1 MTNLSPDQSVWRR
14 RFSRG
19 RILVGAP
26 AAFGVVLA
34 GALLAGLAWPRLGV
48 IEEQRQRMDDL
59 KAKEASLPQLKLQR
73 TKTKVELQ
81 KAQQQQSLLVEL
93 VAGRGEIK
101 TFLAQLSRVS
111 QATGIAIT
119 LYEPVPVVAA
129 DAPGQSTNRP
139 SRSAN
144 NQAQGREQAVP
155 KDPLDK
161 LGYQKTAVLLQ
172 VEGPY
177 SGLLAFLRQM
187 EQLELLVQPSDLELE
202 ALDDSSESSDDD
214 EPKPAAAPRT
224 RLKLRLT
231 FFDKTAQPDGTKTEK
246 TESAPS

>member
-19 RILVGAP
+19 RILVGLP
-26 AAFGVVLA
+26 AALGVLLA
-34 GALLAGLAWPRLGV
+34 GALLAGLAWPRLAA
-48 IEEQRQRMDDL
+48 IQAQRERIAAL
-59 KAKEASLPQLKLQR
+59 KAKEASLPTLKLQR
-73 TKTKVELQ
+73 TKTDGELE

-172 VEGPY
+172 AEGPY
-177 SGLLAFLRQM
+177 AGLLAFLRQM
-187 EQLELLVQPSDLELE
+187 ERLELLVQPSDLELE

-224 RLKLRLT
+224 RLKLRFT
-231 FFDKTAQPDGTKTEK
+231 FFDQSVQPNGTKK
-246 TESAPS
+246 ESAPS

>member
-19 RILVGAP
+19 RILVGVP
-26 AAFGVVLA
+26 AALGVLLA
-34 GALLAGLAWPRLGV
+34 GALLAGLAWPRLAA
-48 IEEQRQRMDDL
+48 IQAQRERIAAL
-59 KAKEASLPQLKLQR
+59 KAKEASLPTLKLQR
-73 TKTKVELQ
+73 TKTDGELE

-161 LGYQKTAVLLQ
+161 LGYQKTAVPLQ

-214 EPKPAAAPRT
+214 EPKPDAAPRT

-231 FFDKTAQPDGTKTEK
+231 FFDKTAQPGGTKTKK
-246 TESAPS
+246 TPSAPS

>member
-26 AAFGVVLA
+26 AALGILLA
-34 GALLAGLAWPRLGV
+34 GALLAGQAWPRLAA
-48 IEEQRQRMDDL
+48 IQAQRERIAAL
-59 KAKEASLPQLKLQR
+59 KAKEASLPTLKLQR
-73 TKTKVELQ
+73 TKTDGELE

-111 QATGIAIT
+111 QATGIAVT

-172 VEGPY
+172 AEGPY
-177 SGLLAFLRQM
+177 AGLLTFLRQM
-187 EQLELLVQPSDLELE
+187 ERLELLVQPSDLELE

-231 FFDKTAQPDGTKTEK
+231 FFDKTARPDGTKTEK

>member
-19 RILVGAP
+19 RILVGVP
-26 AAFGVVLA
+26 AALGVLLA
-34 GALLAGLAWPRLGV
+34 GALLAGLAWPRLAA
-48 IEEQRQRMDDL
+48 IKDQRERIDAL
-59 KAKEASLPQLKLQR
+59 KAKEASLPTLKLQR
-73 TKTKVELQ
+73 AKTDGELQ
-81 KAQQQQSLLVEL
+81 KVQQQQSLLVEL

-111 QATGIAIT
+111 EATEIAIT

-155 KDPLDK
+155 RDPLDK
-161 LGYQKTAVLLQ
+161 LGYKKTAVLLQ
-172 VEGPY
+172 AEGPY
-177 SGLLAFLRQM
+177 AGLLAFLRQM

-202 ALDDSSESSDDD
+202 ALDESSDDD
-214 EPKPAAAPRT
+214 ESKPAAAPRT

-231 FFDKTAQPDGTKTEK
+231 FFDQSVQPNRTKK
-246 TESAPS
+246 ESAPS